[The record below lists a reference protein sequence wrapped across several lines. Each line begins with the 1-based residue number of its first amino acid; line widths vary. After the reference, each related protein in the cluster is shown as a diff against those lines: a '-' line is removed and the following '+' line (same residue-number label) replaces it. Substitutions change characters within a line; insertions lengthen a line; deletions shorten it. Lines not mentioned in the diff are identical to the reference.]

1 MDLKVLRRRCKERL
15 RELDLPARFDAS
27 GLCQTL
33 AQRRG
38 RPIVLRPVKNGAG
51 PCGVWVA
58 SPSADFIFYELDTS
72 PLHQQHIIL
81 HEASHLLCDHY
92 AAPVAEAELRRLL
105 FPDLQPAMVQRML
118 QRTTYSAEEEQE
130 AELLA
135 SLLLERISAD
145 SPPAAWPPNPEAAA
159 LLARLKAS
167 LEEGPETPS

>member
-1 MDLKVLRRRCKERL
+1 MDLVALRRRCQERL
-15 RELDLPARFDAS
+15 SELALPARFDAS

-38 RPIVLRPVKNGAG
+38 RPIVLRPVTSRAG

-58 SPSADFIFYELDTS
+58 SPSADFIFYEQDTS

-92 AAPVAEAELRRLL
+92 AAPVAESELRRLL
-105 FPDLQPAMVQRML
+105 FPDLHPTMVHSVLR
-118 QRTTYSAEEEQE
+118 RTTYSAEEEQE
-130 AELLA
+130 AEVLA

-145 SPPAAWPPNPEAAA
+145 SPPASWPPDPEAAA
-159 LLARLKAS
+159 LLARLEAS
-167 LEEGPETPS
+167 LEEGHGTAP